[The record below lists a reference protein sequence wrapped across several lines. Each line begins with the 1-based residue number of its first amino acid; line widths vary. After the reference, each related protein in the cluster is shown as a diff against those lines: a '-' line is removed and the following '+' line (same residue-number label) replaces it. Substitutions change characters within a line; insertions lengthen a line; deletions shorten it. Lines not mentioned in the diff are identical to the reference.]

1 MVPGRTA
8 LPVDH
13 GRLFLR
19 RRRLD
24 DVGVAGVFIGHN
36 ADIAWGFTNLG
47 PDVTDLVLEKVT
59 GDNYE
64 IDGKKQPLTTRQEVI
79 KVAGGEDVTITVRS
93 TPNGPIMSDVLESTA
108 AAGDSAPVP
117 APGQAPDSAQAPP
130 KGSGYAVALKWTALT
145 PRPTF
150 DAFDMMNTAE
160 NWDDFRK
167 AAEFVSVPAQNLLY
181 ADTSGRIGY
190 QAPGSFRSGRTT
202 TGNGRFPAGLRS
214 TPGPD
219 RSHLRSCR

>member
-1 MVPGRTA
+1 MRLTA
-8 LPVDH
+8 
-13 GRLFLR
+13 R
-19 RRRLD
+19 
-24 DVGVAGVFIGHN
+24 
-36 ADIAWGFTNLG
+36 
-47 PDVTDLVLEKVT
+47 K
-59 GDNYE
+59 
-64 IDGKKQPLTTRQEVI
+64 PLTTRQEVI

-117 APGQAPDSAQAPP
+117 APGQAPDSAKTPP

-160 NWDDFRK
+160 WDDFRK

-190 QAPGSFRSGRTT
+190 QARGHSDPEELRREMAGSRLVFGVRLDRTD
-202 TGNGRFPAGLRS
+202 PI
-214 TPGPD
+214 
-219 RSHLRSCR
+219 